1 MMRKTVAVSLL
12 VIAAV
17 AVNAFALGEGRLT
30 GKVTDAVT
38 KNPITNATILVVST
52 GGRNFKQE
60 FKVEKDGAYRILL
73 LDATLHYSFTW
84 SAPGYQPYTEPM
96 KLKLGE
102 VTVKDVVLTPANAAA
117 PAAAAAAVEAK
128 PDPAVAAYNEGAA
141 LFNASKFPEAVAKF
155 QEAVTGKPDLIAGWQ
170 ALARAAI
177 QTKEYPKAIEAAN
190 KALAGDPDEIDMYSV
205 LYTAYT
211 ATGDKV
217 KAAEAKKKLPANA
230 GALFNDAAKLINS
243 GKDADAEPLLKQA
256 IAVDDKFAAAYY
268 ELGMLD
274 VRLGKNA
281 DAKANLQKYVE
292 LEPKGKDAA
301 TAKEMLKYVK

>member
-1 MMRKTVAVSLL
+1 MMRKTVAMSLL

-17 AVNAFALGEGRLT
+17 AVNGFALGEGRLT

-38 KNPITNATILVVST
+38 KAPITNATILVVST

-60 FKVEKDGAYRILL
+60 FKGEKDGTYRILL
-73 LDATLHYSFTW
+73 IDATLRYDFTW

-102 VTVKDVVLTPANAAA
+102 VTTKDVVLTPANAAA
-117 PAAAAAAVEAK
+117 PAAAAVAAAK
-128 PDPAVAAYNEGAA
+128 PDPAVAAYNEGAQ
-141 LFNASKFPEAVAKF
+141 LFNAQKFPEAQAKF
-155 QEAVTGKPDLIAGWQ
+155 QEAVSAKPDLIAGWQ

-177 QTKEYPKAIEAAN
+177 STKDYPKAIEAAN
-190 KALAGDPDEIDMYSV
+190 KALEGDPDEVDMYSV
-205 LYTAYT
+205 LFTAYT
-211 ATGDKV
+211 ATGDKA
-217 KAAEAKKKLPANA
+217 KAAEAKKKMPANA
-230 GALFNDAAKLINS
+230 GSLFNDAAKLINS
-243 GKDADAEPLLKQA
+243 GKDADAEVLLKQA
-256 IAVDDKFAAAYY
+256 IVADDKFAVAYY

-281 DAKANLQKYVE
+281 DAKVNLLKYIE
-292 LEPKGKDAA
+292 LDPNGKDVA

>member
-1 MMRKTVAVSLL
+1 MRKTVAMSLL

-30 GKVTDAVT
+30 GKVTDAATKAPVNGVKVT
-38 KNPITNATILVVST
+38 VVST

-60 FKVEKDGAYRILL
+60 FKGEKDGAYRILL
-73 LDATLHYSFTW
+73 IDATLRYEFTW
-84 SAPGYQPYTEPM
+84 SAPGYQPYTEEM

-117 PAAAAAAVEAK
+117 PAAAGSAAAAAK
-128 PDPAVAAYNEGAA
+128 PDPSVAAYNEGAQ
-141 LFNASKFPEAVAKF
+141 LFNAQKYTEAQAKF

-170 ALARAAI
+170 ALARAAAS
-177 QTKEYPKAIEAAN
+177 TKDYPKAIEAAN
-190 KALAGDPDEIDMYSV
+190 KAIEGDPDEMDMYSI

-217 KAAEAKKKLPANA
+217 KAAEAKKKMPANA

-243 GKDADAEPLLKQA
+243 GKDADAEVLLKQA
-256 IAVDDKFAAAYY
+256 IAADDKFAAAYY

-274 VRLGKNA
+274 VRLQKNA
-281 DAKANLQKYVE
+281 DAKVNLQKYIE
-292 LEPKGKDAA
+292 LDPNGKDAG

>member
-1 MMRKTVAVSLL
+1 MRKTVAVSLL

-17 AVNAFALGEGRLT
+17 SVNAFAMGEGRLT
-30 GKVTDAVT
+30 GKVTDAAT
-38 KNPITNATILVVST
+38 NKPIPNATILVVST

-60 FKVEKDGAYRILL
+60 FKGEKDGTYRILL
-73 LDATLHYSFTW
+73 IDATLHYDFTW

-102 VTVKDVVLTPANAAA
+102 VTTRDVVLTPANAPA
-117 PAAAAAAVEAK
+117 PAAAAAAAVAK

-155 QEAVTGKPDLIAGWQ
+155 TEAVTAKPDLIAGWQ

-177 QTKEYPKAIEAAN
+177 ATKEYPKAIEAAN
-190 KALAGDPDEIDMYSV
+190 KAIEGDPDETDMYSV
-205 LYTAYT
+205 LYTAYM
-211 ATGDKV
+211 ATGDKQ
-217 KAAEAKKKLPANA
+217 KAAEVKKKLPANA
-230 GALFNDAAKLINS
+230 GSLFNDAAKLINS
-243 GKDADAEPLLKQA
+243 GKDADAEVLLKQA
-256 IAVDDKFAAAYY
+256 IVADDKFAVAYY

-281 DAKANLQKYVE
+281 DAKVNLQKYID
-292 LEPKGKDAA
+292 LDPNGKDAS
-301 TAKEMLKYVK
+301 TAREMLKYVK

>member
-1 MMRKTVAVSLL
+1 MRKTVAMSLL

-17 AVNAFALGEGRLT
+17 AVNGFALGEGRLT

-38 KNPITNATILVVST
+38 KAPITNAKILVVST

-60 FKVEKDGAYRILL
+60 FKGEKDGTYRILL
-73 LDATLHYSFTW
+73 IDATLHYDFTW

-102 VTVKDVVLTPANAAA
+102 VTTKDVVLTPANAAA
-117 PAAAAAAVEAK
+117 PAAAAVAAAK

-155 QEAVTGKPDLIAGWQ
+155 SEAVAAKPDLIAGWQ

-177 QTKEYPKAIEAAN
+177 ATKEYPKAIEAAN
-190 KALAGDPDEIDMYSV
+190 KALEGDPDEVDMYSV

-217 KAAEAKKKLPANA
+217 KAAEAKKKMPANA
-230 GALFNDAAKLINS
+230 GSLFNDAAKLINS
-243 GKDADAEPLLKQA
+243 GKDADAEVLLKQA
-256 IAVDDKFAAAYY
+256 IVVDDKFAVAYY

-281 DAKANLQKYVE
+281 DAKVNLQKYIE
-292 LEPKGKDAA
+292 LDPKGKDAA